1 MTEEMKI
8 LITRR
13 NYLKNQIKKAEEL
26 RKKTAA
32 LLEKSRRKRN
42 TIRGI
47 KIMLYT
53 ILGILG
59 TYISFCLGWVCFGW
73 G

>member
-13 NYLKNQIKKAEEL
+13 NYLKNQTKKAEEL

-53 ILGILG
+53 ILGALG
-59 TYISFCLGWVCFGW
+59 TYISFCLGWVCFG
-73 G
+73 

>member
-13 NYLKNQIKKAEEL
+13 NYLKNQTKKTEEL

-32 LLEKSRRKRN
+32 LS
-42 TIRGI
+42 
-47 KIMLYT
+47 
-53 ILGILG
+53 
-59 TYISFCLGWVCFGW
+59 
-73 G
+73 

>member
-13 NYLKNQIKKAEEL
+13 NYLKNQTKKAEEL

-53 ILGILG
+53 ILGVLG
-59 TYISFCLGWVCFGW
+59 TYINFCLGWVCFGW

>member
-13 NYLKNQIKKAEEL
+13 NYLKNQAKKDEEL
-26 RKKTAA
+26 KKKTAV
-32 LLEKSRRKRN
+32 LLEKSRKKRN

-47 KIMLYT
+47 TIMFYT
-53 ILGILG
+53 GLGVLGI
-59 TYISFCLGWVCFGW
+59 YISFFMGWVCFG
-73 G
+73 

>member
-13 NYLKNQIKKAEEL
+13 NYLKNQTKKAEEL

-53 ILGILG
+53 ILGVLG
-59 TYISFCLGWVCFGW
+59 TYISFCLG
-73 G
+73 

>member
-13 NYLKNQIKKAEEL
+13 NYLKNQTKKAEEL

-53 ILGILG
+53 ILGVFG
-59 TYISFCLGWVCFGW
+59 TYISFCLGWVCFG
-73 G
+73 

>member
-13 NYLKNQIKKAEEL
+13 NYLKNQTKKAEEL

-47 KIMLYT
+47 KIARSAWNLKIAY
-53 ILGILG
+53 L
-59 TYISFCLGWVCFGW
+59 
-73 G
+73 

>member
-13 NYLKNQIKKAEEL
+13 NYLKNQTKKAEEL

-53 ILGILG
+53 ILVVLGI
-59 TYISFCLGWVCFGW
+59 YISFFMGWVCFG
-73 G
+73 

>member
-13 NYLKNQIKKAEEL
+13 NYLKNQTKKAEEL

-47 KIMLYT
+47 KIMLYM
-53 ILGILG
+53 ILGVFG
-59 TYISFCLGWVCFGW
+59 TYISFCLGWVCFG
-73 G
+73 

>member
-13 NYLKNQIKKAEEL
+13 NYLKNQTKKAEEL

-53 ILGILG
+53 ILGLTLRHI
-59 TYISFCLGWVCFGW
+59 
-73 G
+73 

>member
-1 MTEEMKI
+1 MKI

-13 NYLKNQIKKAEEL
+13 NYLKNQTKKAEEL

-47 KIMLYT
+47 KIMLYM
-53 ILGILG
+53 ILGVFG
-59 TYISFCLGWVCFGW
+59 TYISFCLGWVCFG
-73 G
+73 

>member
-13 NYLKNQIKKAEEL
+13 NYLKNQTKKTEEL

-53 ILGILG
+53 ILSVLG
-59 TYISFCLGWVCFGW
+59 TYISFCLGWVCFG
-73 G
+73 

>member
-13 NYLKNQIKKAEEL
+13 NYLKNQTKKAEEL

-47 KIMLYT
+47 EIMLYM
-53 ILGILG
+53 ILGVFG
-59 TYISFCLGWVCFGW
+59 TYISFCLGWVCFG
-73 G
+73 